1 MTPAA
6 PGAAGPAGPG
16 HKTPEPGPT
25 APAAP
30 SGTRFRRVRPRRDP
44 LGRAPLVLVLPAVVA
59 VLLLAVPLGT
69 MVVATDPAS
78 LAAALRSEAVR
89 HALWL
94 SVVTS
99 TAAIVICL
107 VLGLPLA
114 WVLARVDFP
123 GRRLVRSLVI
133 VPMVLPPVVA
143 GIALRTAFGRS
154 GLLGRPLLDL
164 TGFAFPYT
172 TWGVVLAHVF
182 VALPFVVI
190 SMEGGLRAAGP
201 LYDAAAATLGASR
214 WLTFRRVTVP
224 LALPGIAAA
233 LVLGWAR
240 SLGEFGATITFNG
253 NYPGVTQTMPTL
265 IYVERQADGDAVLA
279 LSLVMLLVSVGV
291 LVALRDRWLV
301 TA

>member
-1 MTPAA
+1 MT
-6 PGAAGPAGPG
+6 GA
-16 HKTPEPGPT
+16 T
-25 APAAP
+25 AHDVP
-30 SGTRFRRVRPRRDP
+30 RPRRRARDS
-44 LGRAPLVLVLPAVVA
+44 LGRPPLVLLLPAVVA
-59 VLLLAVPLGT
+59 VLLLVSPLVT
-69 MVVATDPAS
+69 MVVATDPSS
-78 LAAALRSEAVR
+78 LAAAAGSPAVAD
-89 HALWL
+89 ALWL
-94 SVVTS
+94 SFITS
-99 TAAIVICL
+99 TAATVICL

-114 WVLARVDFP
+114 WMLARVDFP

-154 GLLGRPLLDL
+154 GLLGEPLLAT

-190 SMEGGLRAAGP
+190 SMEGGLRAAGSG
-201 LYDAAAATLGASR
+201 YDAAAATLGASR

-253 NYPGVTQTMPTL
+253 NYPGITQTMPTL
-265 IYVERQADGDAVLA
+265 IYVERQSDTDAVLA
-279 LSLVMLLVSVGV
+279 LSLIMLAVSVGV

>member
-1 MTPAA
+1 MT
-6 PGAAGPAGPG
+6 
-16 HKTPEPGPT
+16 
-25 APAAP
+25 
-30 SGTRFRRVRPRRDP
+30 RDP
-44 LGRAPLVLVLPAVVA
+44 LGRAPVALMLPAALALAVLVVP
-59 VLLLAVPLGT
+59 LLA
-69 MVVATDPAS
+69 MVAATD
-78 LAAALRSEAVR
+78 LAALPDLLASEALRD
-89 HALWL
+89 ALWL
-94 SVVTS
+94 SVATS
-99 TAAIVICL
+99 TVAMLACCL
-107 VLGLPLA
+107 LGLPLA
-114 WVLARVDFP
+114 WVLARVEFR
-123 GRRLVRSLVI
+123 GRRIVRAFVI

-154 GLLGRPLLDL
+154 GLLGEPILDV

-190 SMEGGLRAAGP
+190 SIEGALRSAGVE
-201 LYDAAAATLGASR
+201 YDAAAATLGAGR

-224 LALPGIAAA
+224 LALPGIAAG

-253 NYPGVTQTMPTL
+253 NYPGTTQTMPTL
-265 IYVERQADGDAVLA
+265 IYTERQADADAALA
-279 LSLVMLLVSVGV
+279 LSLVMLVVSVGV